1 MSSFYHFIL
10 ILFVAIVLPFSS
22 LLAQNS
28 GTILYE
34 EIKTLIENEELDS
47 ALSLSLGLIEKDPDN
62 QGFKLQYADIHFEL
76 KNYTKAI
83 EVYKNIEKD
92 YRYFLVRHKLAISY
106 LYNNQ
111 KVEAAK
117 ILINDLQMKFHK
129 DQNYIVRD
137 LVNYGFE
144 IGIAYDIFKNEDFIH
159 DFFKKYNDPNFYTYS
174 KGRLVRLYNNG
185 GLELIEQNE
194 LKKASELL
202 HRSADLSLEELN
214 LKSKYSKK
222 YRIYREKNLAN
233 ALDYFMVN
241 PPDKATNIH
250 IENNLVTVFKAVD
263 VKFKNKNGNIVEIR
277 DETNWKDTIIYK
289 RNAEICKYFYYY
301 ITEGKVLMEFDF
313 RYNDST
319 LTKLNESQLA
329 NGLIGLI
336 SKKPEEIPSFY
347 NSRKD
352 NKYNT
357 FFWVFPIPEIDGYAS
372 NFASKFEI
380 ENEDGIQ
387 QPRGSIQI
395 GCFSDGWANWV
406 HEYFHIIERVM
417 NITQK
422 HVYYDENKSMW
433 PDWYDETG
441 GEDYYRM
448 VFKKE
453 GYINKTER
461 FEHYFRPN
469 CSLKYLKSFYEKRMK
484 LIYEDVCEGGKDGV
498 FTIEIES
505 NDYVLSCSL
514 KDENNEW
521 ARGHT
526 KVHRKGDSYKLQITV
541 PDEKKYIARIN
552 LKNEKGSYTTV
563 AYFTIN

>member
-22 LLAQNS
+22 LVAQNS
-28 GTILYE
+28 GAILYE
-34 EIKTLIENEELDS
+34 EIKTLIENEKLDS

-83 EVYKNIEKD
+83 ELYRTIEKD
-92 YRYFLVRHKLAISY
+92 YRYFLVRHKLAKSY
-106 LYNNQ
+106 LYNDQ

-129 DQNYIVRD
+129 NQNYIVRD
-137 LVNYGFE
+137 LVNYGYE
-144 IGIAYDIFKNEDFIH
+144 IGIAYDIFMNEDIIH
-159 DFFKKYNDPNFYTYS
+159 DFFKKYDDQNFYTYC

-202 HRSADLSLEELN
+202 HRSADLGLKELN
-214 LKSKYSKK
+214 LESKYSKK
-222 YRIYREKNLAN
+222 HRVYREKNLAN
-233 ALDYFMVN
+233 ALDFYLAN
-241 PPDKATNIH
+241 PPEKNSSFH
-250 IENNLVTVFKAVD
+250 IENNLVTVFKGTD
-263 VKFKNKNGNIVEIR
+263 VQFENKHGNNIEIK
-277 DETNWKDTIIYK
+277 ELTNWKDTSIYK

-301 ITEGKVLMEFDF
+301 ITRGKLLMQFDF
-313 RYNDST
+313 RMNKSIFTT
-319 LTKLNESQLA
+319 LTPKRLK
-329 NGLIGLI
+329 NGLISFI
-336 SKKPEEIPSFY
+336 SEETDAEPKFY
-347 NSRKD
+347 NHASD
-352 NKYNT
+352 NIYNT
-357 FFWVFPIPEIDGYAS
+357 FFWVFPIPEIEGYAS
-372 NFASKFEI
+372 NFASDFYI
-380 ENEDGIQ
+380 ENENGIE

-395 GCFSDGWANWV
+395 GCYRDGWANWV
-406 HEYFHIIERVM
+406 HEYFHIVERVM

-433 PDWYDETG
+433 PDWYDGTG

-448 VFKKE
+448 IFEKE
-453 GYINKTER
+453 GYVDEIES
-461 FEHYFRPN
+461 FEKYFRPK
-469 CSLKYLKSFYEKRMK
+469 CSLKYLKNFYKKNMN
-484 LIYEDVCEGGKDGV
+484 LVYEDICVGGKNGI

-505 NDYVLSCSL
+505 IDYELSCSL
-514 KDENNEW
+514 KDENNIW

-526 KVHRKGDSYKLQITV
+526 KVERNGDVYKMQFTI
-541 PDEKKYIARIN
+541 PDENKYIARIN